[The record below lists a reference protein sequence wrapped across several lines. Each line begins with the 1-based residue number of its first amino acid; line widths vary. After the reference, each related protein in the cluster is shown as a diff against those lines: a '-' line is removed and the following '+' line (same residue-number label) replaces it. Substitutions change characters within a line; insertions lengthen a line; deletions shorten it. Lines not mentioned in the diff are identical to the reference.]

1 MLRRTPR
8 ATRTDTLSPYTT
20 LFRAGRFVLAAPAPS
35 HPRNLA
41 APAALAA
48 QRQRSVLA
56 RFLASIEPNDGERLA
71 AALLQEFRSIGRILA
86 QTPEALERVL
96 GQIGIAPVRGRVG
109 QYGLI
114 SGVGVTLT

>member
-20 LFRAGRFVLAAPAPS
+20 LFRSGRFVLAAPAPS

-96 GQIGIAPVRGRVG
+96 GQDRKSTR
-109 QYGLI
+109 LN
-114 SGVGVTLT
+114 SSH